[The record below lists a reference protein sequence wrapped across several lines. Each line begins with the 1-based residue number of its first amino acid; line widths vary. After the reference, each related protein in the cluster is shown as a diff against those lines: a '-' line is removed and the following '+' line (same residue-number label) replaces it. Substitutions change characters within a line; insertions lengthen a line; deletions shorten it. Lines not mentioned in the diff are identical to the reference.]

1 MLAPQL
7 INCQWFAAVTG
18 SVIRVSPAR
27 GLEGPT
33 VSSKHR
39 NLSSCLSVL
48 REKERERDGEGGK
61 SEEVAEGREKEEGRL
76 KSREK
81 GSVSM
86 ATTVPPTLFAHSLQR
101 TLVVFV

>member
-1 MLAPQL
+1 MTAPQL
-7 INCQWFAAVTG
+7 INRQWFAAVTG

-39 NLSSCLSVL
+39 NLSSRLSVPG
-48 REKERERDGEGGK
+48 ERERETTG
-61 SEEVAEGREKEEGRL
+61 EEVRNKRGG
-76 KSREK
+76 SREK

-86 ATTVPPTLFAHSLQR
+86 ATKGTPLSHSSAENSGGLCVTR
-101 TLVVFV
+101 FH

>member
-1 MLAPQL
+1 MTAPQL

-39 NLSSCLSVL
+39 NLSSCLSVPGE
-48 REKERERDGEGGK
+48 REKVVEGGYR
-61 SEEVAEGREKEEGRL
+61 GGGRL
-76 KSREK
+76 KSRGK

-86 ATTVPPTLFAHSLQR
+86 ATVGTPFHTPLQR